1 MSCGATIQWWGKGLL
16 VTSYNDLK
24 VLMCWFSPRNYFVT
38 LAAWLAFAGASWAHP
53 MGNFS
58 ISHYSKIQVG
68 MERVDLLYIIDM
80 AEVPTFQEKPEI
92 DLNNN
97 GEIEVAEK
105 GNYLSKKVDTLTRGL
120 NLEING
126 VDVSLTKVSDQVDML
141 PGGLNLPTM
150 KITIRYYSDLTPTA
164 LKATNSFHFRDNNF
178 PGRVGWKEIVAQPA
192 EGVEFIE
199 SSVPAADKS
208 QELTDY
214 PADPTVSPPQDLAAV
229 LTFRVPSRISGLSL
243 GEKVAT
249 LEPLAFSKG
258 AGVNSGESL
267 ASTRSFQQND
277 PRTLREQQRLTQFL
291 TSSTLGMNVIILAMV
306 VAFGLG
312 AFHALSPGHGK
323 TIVGAYLVGTRGT
336 AKHAILLGAI
346 VTITHTVGVF
356 VLGLVTLYA
365 SKYVLPEKLYPWLG
379 FFSGLAV
386 VVIGFSLFLQRYR
399 NLYSYSHDGH
409 SHTHDHAHEH
419 VHPHQHE
426 HDGGHVHDHPHP
438 HSHEHAH
445 HHASEHDHSHHEHV
459 HTHTHHAHPHD
470 SHTHEQ
476 PHGNVHPHLT
486 HTHGGVT
493 HTHDYSNV
501 RFKDLFALGVTG
513 GIVPCPSALVV
524 LLSAISLNR
533 VGLGL
538 LLIVAFSFG
547 LALVLMGIGL
557 LMVYA
562 RGFMERF
569 SGQGK
574 LWRTLPVFSS
584 VVVTVLGAA
593 IAIQALI
600 NGGVVQIRI
609 YP

>member
-1 MSCGATIQWWGKGLL
+1 MVEQGLNYNL
-16 VTSYNDLK
+16 INDLK
-24 VLMCWFSPRNYFVT
+24 VLMCWFSPRNYLVT
-38 LAAWLAFAGASWAHP
+38 LVAWLAFTGASWAHP

-68 MERVDLLYIIDM
+68 MQRVDLLYIIDM

-97 GEIEVAEK
+97 GEVEAAEK

-120 NLEING
+120 NLDING
-126 VDVSLTKVSDQVDML
+126 VDLRLIKVSDQLDML

-150 KITIRYYSDLTPTA
+150 KITIRYYSDLAPTA
-164 LKATNSFHFRDNNF
+164 LKAANSFHFRDNNF
-178 PGRVGWKEIVAQPA
+178 PGRVGWKEIVARPA
-192 EGVEFIE
+192 EGIEFIE

-208 QELTDY
+208 QELTVY
-214 PADPTVSPPQDLAAV
+214 PEDPTVSPPQDSAAV
-229 LTFRVPSRISGLSL
+229 VTFRVLSHISGLSL
-243 GEKVAT
+243 GEKAAT
-249 LEPLAFSKG
+249 LEPLSFSKG
-258 AGVNSGESL
+258 AGTNSGEPLPSNQ
-267 ASTRSFQQND
+267 SFQQND

-323 TIVGAYLVGTRGT
+323 TVVGAYLVGTRGT
-336 AKHAILLGAI
+336 AKHAVLLGAI
-346 VTITHTVGVF
+346 VTITHTLGVF

-399 NLYSYSHDGH
+399 ALYSHSHDGH
-409 SHTHDHAHEH
+409 SHTHEHHHEH
-419 VHPHQHE
+419 VHPHEHH
-426 HDGGHVHDHPHP
+426 HDGGHVHDHSHP
-438 HSHEHAH
+438 HSHQHSH
-445 HHASEHDHSHHEHV
+445 HHATEHDHSHHEHV
-459 HTHTHHAHPHD
+459 HTHTHHTHTDHAHPHD
-470 SHTHEQ
+470 SHTHE
-476 PHGNVHPHLT
+476 HTHSHVHSPLT

-501 RFKDLFALGVTG
+501 RFKDLFTLGVTG

-569 SGQGK
+569 SGQGR

-584 VVVTVLGAA
+584 LVVTVLGAA

-609 YP
+609 SP